1 MRITRL
7 GGRRTFW
14 PYTFL
19 AQPFWPY
26 GGKAITVGPERSN
39 FVNRS
44 GPANIC
50 ENILKITFTNLI
62 DMRSIQ
68 KTWSIA
74 IPVTRFGARETSVA
88 NLIKQQMGIFIV
100 EDTDG
105 SVTSNFMDSVS
116 SLYSIDTQSRSTV
129 ILDDNGISALT
140 TGTRFVSSFRQT
152 PLVFRR
158 LGGLALLDINYF
170 TVFTE

>member
-1 MRITRL
+1 M
-7 GGRRTFW
+7 
-14 PYTFL
+14 
-19 AQPFWPY
+19 

-44 GPANIC
+44 GLTNIFD
-50 ENILKITFTNLI
+50 NFLKITYTNLI

-68 KTWSIA
+68 KTWPLA

-88 NLIKQQMGIFIV
+88 NLIKQQMGIFIE

-105 SVTSNFMDSVS
+105 YVTSNFMDLVS

-129 ILDDNGISALT
+129 ILDDDGISALT
-140 TGTRFVSSFRQT
+140 TGIRFVSSFPQKLKLVQRQIFKT
-152 PLVFRR
+152 
-158 LGGLALLDINYF
+158 ISIW
-170 TVFTE
+170 TSI

>member
-1 MRITRL
+1 M
-7 GGRRTFW
+7 
-14 PYTFL
+14 
-19 AQPFWPY
+19 
-26 GGKAITVGPERSN
+26 N
-39 FVNRS
+39 CS
-44 GPANIC
+44 GPANIF

-62 DMRSIQ
+62 DMRSIK

-74 IPVTRFGARETSVA
+74 IPVTRFGAISAA

-105 SVTSNFMDSVS
+105 SVTSNFMDLVS

-129 ILDDNGISALT
+129 ILYDDGISALT
-140 TGTRFVSSFRQT
+140 TGTRFVSSFPQT

-158 LGGLALLDINYF
+158 LGW
-170 TVFTE
+170 TS